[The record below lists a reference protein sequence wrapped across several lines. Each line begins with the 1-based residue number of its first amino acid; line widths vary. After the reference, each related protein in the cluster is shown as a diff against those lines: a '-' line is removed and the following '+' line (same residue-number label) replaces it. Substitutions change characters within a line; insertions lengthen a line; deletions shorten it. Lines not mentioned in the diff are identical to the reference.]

1 MATHFSLPSP
11 SLTFVNRVACAVTI
25 SVLRHCHSEAGAA
38 EADEH
43 NADRTQNLDRSS
55 LALGNLSWCCRLD
68 SLCQVIS
75 PEKHLPWPLPF

>member
-43 NADRTQNLDRSS
+43 NADRTQNLGRSS
-55 LALGNLSWCCRLD
+55 LALGSLLVLQARLFLSLALRNT
-68 SLCQVIS
+68 SHGHS
-75 PEKHLPWPLPF
+75 HFS